1 MLTLAKL
8 THPDRQSIFSRRIMD
23 LQALFLSQDIRK
35 ARLALRLLT
44 VGLLL
49 SANHSCLAMSPEVTK
64 QFQQAQRLYSQRK
77 GLQARKLLQSLS
89 GTNTATPEI
98 LCLLADTY
106 LAEGP
111 DITNDQTK
119 TVETLAKR
127 ALVIDPQWGNAYKI
141 LAQVANDR
149 GEHQKAVEFAN
160 KALATKKPDIKAY
173 LQRTLAYQA
182 MGQNKLALADITEY
196 LTYTATDPDMHVL
209 RAGILRA
216 LKQPLEEIEE
226 YKAALKLHYRD
237 YTVYQ
242 LVQTYEQVGKFEPA
256 IAELTKLIKAT
267 GQDAEAFQKRGHIY
281 SRIKKYNEA
290 IADYSKAISIEASPR
305 FYKERAAIYQQMGNT
320 RAAQADLAMS
330 KKEDLSDPFGR

>member
-1 MLTLAKL
+1 MRITKSKLLALMGLTLS
-8 THPDRQSIFSRRIMD
+8 P
-23 LQALFLSQDIRK
+23 
-35 ARLALRLLT
+35 
-44 VGLLL
+44 LLL
-49 SANHSCLAMSPEVTK
+49 LIGDSHCLAMSPEVSK
-64 QFQQAQRLYSQRK
+64 KFKMAQRLYSQRK
-77 GLQARKLLQSLS
+77 GLQARQILQSLS
-89 GTNTATPEI
+89 GTSTATPEI

-111 DITNDQTK
+111 DMTTA
-119 TVETLAKR
+119 ESALAESLAKR

-141 LAQVANDR
+141 LAQVENDK
-149 GEHQKAVEFAN
+149 GEHQKAVEYAN
-160 KALATKKPDIKAY
+160 KALAAKKPDIKAY
-173 LQRTLAYQA
+173 LQRTLSYQA
-182 MGQNKLALADITEY
+182 LGKNKLALADITEY
-196 LTYTATDPDMHVL
+196 LKYTFTDPDMHLL

-216 LKQPLEEIEE
+216 LKQPIEEIEE

-242 LVQTYEQVGKFEPA
+242 LAQTYEQIGKFEPA

-267 GQDAEAFQKRGHIY
+267 GQDAEAFQKRGHLY
-281 SRIKKYNEA
+281 MRLKKYNEA

-305 FYKERAAIYQQMGNT
+305 FYKERAAVYQQMGNT

>member
-1 MLTLAKL
+1 MVLPGPSYRSLITVFLASSL
-8 THPDRQSIFSRRIMD
+8 VLIYTQQGLAVSPDVSKKFKM
-23 LQALFLSQDIRK
+23 
-35 ARLALRLLT
+35 
-44 VGLLL
+44 
-49 SANHSCLAMSPEVTK
+49 
-64 QFQQAQRLYSQRK
+64 AQTLYSQRK
-77 GLQARKLLQSLS
+77 GLQARQILQSLS
-89 GTNTATPEI
+89 GTSTATPEI

-111 DITNDQTK
+111 DMTAAQSAM
-119 TVETLAKR
+119 VESLAKR

-149 GEHQKAVEFAN
+149 DDHQKAVEYAN

-196 LTYTATDPDMHVL
+196 LKYTAHEPDMHML
-209 RAGILRA
+209 RAGILKS
-216 LKQPLEEIEE
+216 LKQPLAEIEE

-242 LVQTYEQVGKFEPA
+242 LVRTYEQLGKFEPA

-267 GQDAEAFQKRGHIY
+267 GQDAEAFQMRGHLY
-281 SRIKKYNEA
+281 SQIKKYNEA
-290 IADYSKAISIEASPR
+290 IADYSKAISIESSPR
-305 FYKERAAIYQQMGNT
+305 FYKERASIYKQMGNT

>member
-1 MLTLAKL
+1 MRITKSKLLALMGLTLS
-8 THPDRQSIFSRRIMD
+8 P
-23 LQALFLSQDIRK
+23 
-35 ARLALRLLT
+35 
-44 VGLLL
+44 LLL
-49 SANHSCLAMSPEVTK
+49 LIGDSHCLAMSPEVSK
-64 QFQQAQRLYSQRK
+64 KFKMAQRLYSQRK
-77 GLQARKLLQSLS
+77 GLQARQILQSLS
-89 GTNTATPEI
+89 GTSTATPEI

-111 DITNDQTK
+111 DMTTAESAL
-119 TVETLAKR
+119 VESLAKR

-141 LAQVANDR
+141 LAQVENDK
-149 GEHQKAVEFAN
+149 GEHQKAVEYAN
-160 KALATKKPDIKAY
+160 KALAAKKPDIKAY
-173 LQRTLAYQA
+173 LQRTLSYQA
-182 MGQNKLALADITEY
+182 LGKNKLALADITEY
-196 LTYTATDPDMHVL
+196 LKYTFTDPDMHLL

-216 LKQPLEEIEE
+216 LKQPIEEIEE

-242 LVQTYEQVGKFEPA
+242 LAQTYEQIGKFEPA

-267 GQDAEAFQKRGHIY
+267 GQDAEAFQKRGHLY
-281 SRIKKYNEA
+281 MRLKKYNEA

-305 FYKERAAIYQQMGNT
+305 FYKERAAIYQQMGNS